1 MSDELVTG
9 FTKVGY
15 TDDGMVFFMTVTSL
29 EGKPVKTINQW
40 APKTALEVSDSLRLA
55 ATQAQLVRQR
65 K

>member
-1 MSDELVTG
+1 
-9 FTKVGY
+9 
-15 TDDGMVFFMTVTSL
+15 MVFFMTVTSL

-40 APKTALEVSDSLRLA
+40 APKTALEVSESLREA